1 MNNVSTEKLVRDMR
15 AVIVDAEDL
24 VKATANQTGERI
36 ERVRAKAEDS
46 LRTVREQLE
55 MSGEDL
61 VTRARAAAADVGEEV
76 RSHPWATAGVAAGI
90 GLLLGMLVSRK

>member
-1 MNNVSTEKLVRDMR
+1 MNNVSPEKLVSDMR

-24 VKATANQTGERI
+24 LKATASQTGERI
-36 ERVRAKAEDS
+36 ERVRAKAQES
-46 LRTVREQLE
+46 LRTAREQLE

-61 VTRARAAAADVGEEV
+61 VTQVRAAAAEVGDEV

-90 GLLLGMLVSRK
+90 GLLVGMLVSRR